1 MPHQSRLCQI
11 LVDVPESDFE
21 ATTNFW
27 SGALGA
33 PVEPPHG
40 ALDEYRVLGW
50 VVPGIH
56 MEMQRIGGGTEMQ
69 RIGGDLE
76 MQRIGG
82 GARVHLDIES
92 DDVEAEVAR
101 LVALGA
107 HELERHQDWVVM
119 HDPAG
124 LPFCVVPN
132 FSEQFASQ
140 ATRWP

>member
-21 ATTNFW
+21 TTTNFW

-33 PVEPPHG
+33 PKEPPHG

-56 MEMQRIGGGTEMQ
+56 MEMQRIGGGA
-69 RIGGDLE
+69 E

-107 HELERHQDWVVM
+107 HELERHGNWVVLR
-119 HDPAG
+119 DPAG

-140 ATRWP
+140 ANYWP